1 VVASSLTAALSIPE
15 DEIAAVLFFDSA
27 RSGSILPAESVPVT
41 GTGRRNVAEQNGPSG
56 KEPTGKELTGKER
69 ILNELKQLEYEFTIE
84 LPRALR
90 TAAALGDLSE
100 NSEYKYARERQDY
113 VRARIRQLQQQ
124 LAKLASL
131 DLSKLPRD
139 RASYGST
146 LVLRDIDRG
155 AEVTYRLVTPEEAE
169 YERGLIST
177 SSPIGRSLLNH
188 EEGDEVTVQTPNGA
202 RRFEIIKLKTIH
214 DED

>member
-1 VVASSLTAALSIPE
+1 MNEEKEL
-15 DEIAAVLFFDSA
+15 
-27 RSGSILPAESVPVT
+27 
-41 GTGRRNVAEQNGPSG
+41 SG
-56 KEPTGKELTGKER
+56 KEKILT
-69 ILNELKQLEYEFTIE
+69 ELKALEQEFTVE

-124 LAKLASL
+124 LAKLSSI
-131 DLSKLPRD
+131 DISRLPTD

-146 LVLRDIDRG
+146 LVLRDLDRD
-155 AEVTYRLVTPEEAE
+155 AEITYRLVTPEEAD
-169 YERGLIST
+169 YEKGLIST
-177 SSPIGRSLLNH
+177 SSPIGKSLLNK
-188 EEGDEVTVQTPNGA
+188 EEGDEVKVQTPNGT
-202 RRFEIIKLKTIH
+202 RVFEIVKLTTIH

>member
-1 VVASSLTAALSIPE
+1 MSEEKEL
-15 DEIAAVLFFDSA
+15 
-27 RSGSILPAESVPVT
+27 
-41 GTGRRNVAEQNGPSG
+41 SG
-56 KEPTGKELTGKER
+56 KDK
-69 ILNELKQLEYEFTIE
+69 ILMELKTLEQEFTVE

-124 LAKLASL
+124 LAKLSSI
-131 DLSKLPRD
+131 DISRLPTD

-146 LVLRDIDRG
+146 LLLRDLDRD
-155 AEVTYRLVTPEEAE
+155 AEITYRLVTPEEAD
-169 YERGLIST
+169 YEKGLIST
-177 SSPIGRSLLNH
+177 SSPIGKSLLNK
-188 EEGDEVTVQTPNGA
+188 EEGDEVKVQTPNGT
-202 RRFEIIKLKTIH
+202 RVFEIVKLTTIH

>member
-1 VVASSLTAALSIPE
+1 VALAA
-15 DEIAAVLFFDSA
+15 
-27 RSGSILPAESVPVT
+27 GK
-41 GTGRRNVAEQNGPSG
+41 GRRLVAEEKELSG
-56 KEPTGKELTGKER
+56 KDK
-69 ILNELKQLEYEFTIE
+69 ILSELKQLEYEFTIE

-124 LAKLASL
+124 LAKLSSI

-146 LVLRDIDRG
+146 LILRDIDRG
-155 AEVTYRLVTPEEAE
+155 AEITYRLVTPEEAD
-169 YERGLIST
+169 YEKGLIST
-177 SSPIGRSLLNH
+177 SSPIGKSLLNK

-202 RRFEIIKLKTIH
+202 RRFEIIKLTTIH
-214 DED
+214 DEE

>member
-1 VVASSLTAALSIPE
+1 M
-15 DEIAAVLFFDSA
+15 DDSVS
-27 RSGSILPAESVPVT
+27 RIGSGG
-41 GTGRRNVAEQNGPSG
+41 GTGRRIVAEQNDPNG
-56 KEPTGKELTGKER
+56 KVLTGKEK
-69 ILNELKQLEYEFTIE
+69 ILSELKQLEYEFTIE

-124 LAKLASL
+124 LARLASI
-131 DLSKLPRD
+131 DLSKLPID

-155 AEVTYRLVTPEEAE
+155 AEITYRLVTPEEAD
-169 YERGLIST
+169 YENGLIST
-177 SSPIGRSLLNH
+177 SSPIGRSLLNK
-188 EEGDEVTVQTPNGA
+188 EEGDEVTVQTPNGS
-202 RRFEIIKLKTIH
+202 RRFEIIKLSTIH
-214 DED
+214 DDE

>member
-1 VVASSLTAALSIPE
+1 
-15 DEIAAVLFFDSA
+15 
-27 RSGSILPAESVPVT
+27 
-41 GTGRRNVAEQNGPSG
+41 VAEQN
-56 KEPTGKELTGKER
+56 EPGGNEQTAKELTGKEK

-124 LAKLASL
+124 MAKLASL
-131 DLSKLPRD
+131 DVSKLPRD

-146 LVLRDIDRG
+146 LILRDIDR
-155 AEVTYRLVTPEEAE
+155 ATEITYRLVTPEEAE
-169 YERGLIST
+169 YEKGLIST
-177 SSPIGRSLLNH
+177 SSPIGRSLLNR

-202 RRFEIIKLKTIH
+202 RRFEIIKLTTIH
-214 DED
+214 DEE